1 MSARNLESSLMKAGV
16 DVPRLGQVA
25 DGLAAAVAI
34 ALPWSTSATSVLIVL
49 WLIALVPTLDVASVR
64 REVTSAAGGLPVL
77 VWTLAAIGMLWS
89 DVSWS
94 ERVAGMAGYHKL
106 LVIPLLLAQF
116 RRSGR
121 GHWVILGFLASSI
134 VLLVVSWALVL
145 MPGLSWRGKE
155 LGVPVKNYI
164 VQSAVFAICAFGL
177 IGQAAGLWR
186 TRVRLSLVL
195 ILVAAAF
202 LANIGYVITART
214 TLVVILVML
223 LLFGWRQFGWKGA
236 AGAILIGAVL
246 AGAVWASS
254 PNLRAR
260 VSLAAA
266 QLQSHDA
273 SKVNVSKSV
282 GLRLEYWKKSLA
294 LIAEAP
300 VIGHGTGTI
309 PQLFQ
314 RDATAQTDAAL
325 ITTNPHGQI
334 LAVAIELGLV
344 GAVALI
350 AMWIAHFALFRGD
363 TLAAWFGL
371 LVVISNVVSSLFN
384 SHLFDFSEGW
394 LYVLG
399 VGIAGGMA
407 ARGGQVVAARPE
419 GKDLSAPRD
428 ISPSDMS
435 SPDSTS
441 AGILV
446 PISVGELMD
455 KIAIL
460 EIKSERIKNPRQ
472 LENIA
477 RELGALRAVRLGNVD
492 RDMLGRLSAELK
504 QVNARLWDIED
515 AIRECDARGDFGES
529 FIELARAVY
538 RLNDERA
545 RLKKAIN
552 VASGSHLME
561 EKSYKSFHREESD
574 QRP

>member
-1 MSARNLESSLMKAGV
+1 MKAGV
-16 DVPRLGQVA
+16 DLPRLGQVA
-25 DGLAAAVAI
+25 DGLATAVAV
-34 ALPWSTSATSVLIVL
+34 ALPWSTSATSILIVL

-77 VWTLAAIGMLWS
+77 VWALAAVGMLWS

-94 ERVAGMAGYHKL
+94 ERIAGMAGYHKL
-106 LVIPLLLAQF
+106 LVIPLLLAQC

-121 GHWVILGFLASSI
+121 GHWMIFGFLASSI
-134 VLLVVSWALVL
+134 ALLVVSWALVL
-145 MPGLSWRGKE
+145 MPGLSWRGRE

-164 VQSAVFAICAFGL
+164 VQSTIFAICAFGL
-177 IGQAAGLWR
+177 IGQAAGMWR

-195 ILVAAAF
+195 FLLAGAF
-202 LANIGYVITART
+202 IANIGYVATART
-214 TLVVILVML
+214 TLVVMLVML

-236 AGAILIGAVL
+236 TGAFLIGAVVASAL
-246 AGAVWASS
+246 WVSS
-254 PNLRAR
+254 PYLRWR

-266 QLQSHDA
+266 QLQTHDA
-273 SKVNVSKSV
+273 SNVNVSASV

-309 PQLFQ
+309 PQLFR
-314 RDATAQTDAAL
+314 RDATAQTVPAL
-325 ITTNPHGQI
+325 ISTNPHSQI

-344 GAVALI
+344 GTVALI
-350 AMWIAHFALFRGD
+350 AMWIAHFALFRGG
-363 TLAAWFGL
+363 TLVAWFGL
-371 LVVISNVVSSLFN
+371 LVVTSNVVSSLFN

-407 ARGGQVVAARPE
+407 ARGGQVVVARPE

-428 ISPSDMS
+428 ISSSDMS

-441 AGILV
+441 ASILV

-477 RELGALRAVRLGNVD
+477 HELGALRAVRLGNVD
-492 RDMLGRLSAELK
+492 RDMLDKLSAELK
-504 QVNARLWDIED
+504 QVNAKLWEVED
-515 AIRECDARGDFGES
+515 AIRECDARGEFGDP

-552 VASGSHLME
+552 VASGSRLME
-561 EKSYKSFHREESD
+561 EKSYKSFQREESD